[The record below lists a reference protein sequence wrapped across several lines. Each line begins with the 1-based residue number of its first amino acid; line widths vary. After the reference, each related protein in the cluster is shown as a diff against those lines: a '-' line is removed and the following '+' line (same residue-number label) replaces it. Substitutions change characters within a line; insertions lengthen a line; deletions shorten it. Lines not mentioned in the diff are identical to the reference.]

1 MLVCPI
7 LATEFVCLGF
17 LEVFIHHRG
26 CKSTGQLNE
35 STRFWSCC
43 TKLKIKTNTTSTGT
57 SVAVVK
63 NIKKVKMLPS
73 GTPLFFGTALSLSAI
88 LNAGIRTGTHVTQGE
103 RCSMEMGP
111 GCERHRWQMISWRG
125 REASNPEGS
134 LLIRDQVWA
143 TLLHCLPVAGSMPY
157 N

>member
-63 NIKKVKMLPS
+63 KIFKKSKC
-73 GTPLFFGTALSLSAI
+73 SLQGHHFSLVSAI
-88 LNAGIRTGTHVTQGE
+88 LNAGIRIGTHVAQGE

-134 LLIRDQVWA
+134 LLVRDQVWA

>member
-26 CKSTGQLNE
+26 CKITGQLNE

-73 GTPLFFGTALSLSAI
+73 GTPLFFGKCYFKCRHQNRYS
-88 LNAGIRTGTHVTQGE
+88 
-103 RCSMEMGP
+103 RCSRWTLQYGDGAWMMTNDQLERERGIQPWGLAADKGP
-111 GCERHRWQMISWRG
+111 GLGH
-125 REASNPEGS
+125 
-134 LLIRDQVWA
+134 L
-143 TLLHCLPVAGSMPY
+143 VALFACGWV
-157 N
+157 NAL